1 MHHEDIKATIRK
13 SGTSPAAIARALQ
26 VTPATV
32 SNVIKGTT
40 ISRRIAR
47 HISLVTRKKFSD
59 LWPGRYPDMEFVE
72 AAGLST
78 VASSQAEADLS
89 KLQHAAAKAPAK
101 KPARKSQGAR
111 P

>member
-1 MHHEDIKATIRK
+1 MHPEDIKAAIRK
-13 SGTSPAAIARALQ
+13 AGSSPAAIARELK
-26 VTPATV
+26 V
-32 SNVIKGTT
+32 SNTAVSHAIRGNKST
-40 ISRRIAR
+40 RIAKVIVR
-47 HISLVTRKKFSD
+47 VTKRRFVD
-59 LWPGRYPDMEFVE
+59 LWPGKYPEFEFVE